1 MGRVGGCGEPSSATL
16 QFDDAPMTKAF
27 DQLANLSPSM
37 RIVVLCG
44 KESFFISEGT
54 RLLAEALRNAF
65 GEIDQFTFDGVT
77 AGLSDVLDEL
87 RTYAL
92 IRRHK
97 LVILDHA
104 DKFLAGEGRRRALE
118 AYARNPTA
126 EASLLMRA
134 EAWRPGTFDKLV
146 AKVGVKIKCDPLP
159 DVEAVR
165 WCVAQCPRRH
175 GRKIERPAAAL
186 LVEQLGSGLARL
198 DSELAKLAAFIGQRQ
213 VIRRGEV
220 VEMVGYSRQEKAWQL
235 QSAVVGGVPGEAVAK
250 VRELLEVSR
259 LSEQL
264 VIWAIGDLLRRL
276 HTAAQLLREGVGSQ
290 AVAQQLRLFGPTGNR
305 MIDIARRCD
314 LNRIAQLLQLVVRT
328 DMRSKTGFGRADRNL
343 EALTLLVTDTIS
355 CR

>member
-1 MGRVGGCGEPSSATL
+1 
-16 QFDDAPMTKAF
+16 MTKAF

-37 RIVVLCG
+37 RIVVLAG

-54 RLLAEALRNAF
+54 RLLAEALRSAF
-65 GEIDQFTFDGVT
+65 GEIDQFSFDGVT
-77 AGLSDVLDEL
+77 AELSDVLDEL

-118 AYARNPTA
+118 AYAGNPTA

-134 EAWRPGTFDKLV
+134 EAWHPGTFDKLV

-276 HTAAQLLREGVGSQ
+276 HTAAQLLREGVGSR

-305 MIDIARRCD
+305 IIDIARRCD

-328 DMRSKTGFGRADRNL
+328 DMRSKTGLGRADRNL

>member
-1 MGRVGGCGEPSSATL
+1 
-16 QFDDAPMTKAF
+16 MTKAF

-65 GEIDQFTFDGVT
+65 GEIDQFSFDGVT
-77 AGLSDVLDEL
+77 AGLSDLLDEL

-118 AYARNPTA
+118 AYAGNPTA

-146 AKVGVKIKCDPLP
+146 AKVWVKIKCDPLP
-159 DVEAVR
+159 DGEAVR

-175 GRKIERPAAAL
+175 GRKIERSAAAL
-186 LVEQLGSGLARL
+186 LVEQLG
-198 DSELAKLAAFIGQRQ
+198 
-213 VIRRGEV
+213 
-220 VEMVGYSRQEKAWQL
+220 
-235 QSAVVGGVPGEAVAK
+235 
-250 VRELLEVSR
+250 
-259 LSEQL
+259 
-264 VIWAIGDLLRRL
+264 
-276 HTAAQLLREGVGSQ
+276 
-290 AVAQQLRLFGPTGNR
+290 
-305 MIDIARRCD
+305 
-314 LNRIAQLLQLVVRT
+314 
-328 DMRSKTGFGRADRNL
+328 
-343 EALTLLVTDTIS
+343 
-355 CR
+355 